1 MSELIHLSARILN
14 TALLLEPGYAC
25 TAISGIA
32 NRPGVIALQ
41 DGDQLLNAQ
50 QMETRAASYQAGHD
64 RDRPYQV
71 IDGAA
76 ILPVSGSLVHKSGNL
91 RPFSG
96 TTGYDG
102 IICRAA
108 DAFADP
114 DVKDVLLDNDT
125 PGGEVAGC
133 FDTARSLRKMADESG
148 KPLLAVC
155 WDINCSAG
163 MALASAGSHRLIT
176 QSGIAGPI
184 GVVKPK

>member
-1 MSELIHLSARILN
+1 MLKFQGYPMSELIHLSARILN

-32 NRPGVIALQ
+32 NRLGVIALQ

-50 QMETRAASYQAGHD
+50 QMETRASSYQAGRD

-102 IICRAA
+102 IICTA
-108 DAFADP
+108 DYTNRYRWVYRRGD
-114 DVKDVLLDNDT
+114 
-125 PGGEVAGC
+125 
-133 FDTARSLRKMADESG
+133 
-148 KPLLAVC
+148 
-155 WDINCSAG
+155 
-163 MALASAGSHRLIT
+163 
-176 QSGIAGPI
+176 GPRQL
-184 GVVKPK
+184 